1 MTLTLTEQATTAVKT
16 ITAQFP
22 DVADGG
28 VRIQGAGSPES
39 EFQLTVVP
47 GPEPADAI
55 VENDGARVYL
65 DTEAAVVLD
74 DRVLDAQVDG
84 QGGVQF
90 AVTSQG

>member
-1 MTLTLTEQATTAVKT
+1 MLTLTEQATTAVKT

-28 VRIQGAGSPES
+28 VRIQGSGAPES

-47 GPEPADAI
+47 GPEPADAV
-55 VENDGARVYL
+55 VETDGARVYL
-65 DTEAAVVLD
+65 DLEAALVLD
-74 DRVLDAQVDG
+74 DRVLDAQPDG

-90 AVTSQG
+90 AVTARD

>member
-1 MTLTLTEQATTAVKT
+1 MSLTLTEQATTAVKT

-22 DVADGG
+22 DAADGG

-39 EFQLTVVP
+39 QFQLSVVP
-47 GPEPADAI
+47 APEPADAV
-55 VENDGARVYL
+55 VENDGARVFL
-65 DTEAAVVLD
+65 DTEAALVLD
-74 DRVLDAQVDG
+74 DRVLDAQVDQ

>member
-1 MTLTLTEQATTAVKT
+1 MLTLTEQATTAVKT

-28 VRIQGAGSPES
+28 VRIQGSGAPES
-39 EFQLTVVP
+39 QFQLTVVP
-47 GPEPADAI
+47 GPEPADAV

-65 DTEAAVVLD
+65 DSDAAVVLD
-74 DRVLDAQVDG
+74 DRVLDAQSDG

-90 AVTSQG
+90 AVTARS